1 MDYSKLG
8 AKYQSEDDDW
18 TALQQDLERRVG
30 ELKNEINLKV
40 ADNLPVI
47 LPLCFLCIQSV
58 YIMQTFF
65 MYFRLRVILIWPL
78 RN

>member
-8 AKYQSEDDDW
+8 AKYQSEDEDW
-18 TALQQDLERRVG
+18 AELQQDLERRVG

-47 LPLCFLCIQSV
+47 LLLCFLCTQSV

-65 MYFRLRVILIWPL
+65 VYFRLRVILIWPL